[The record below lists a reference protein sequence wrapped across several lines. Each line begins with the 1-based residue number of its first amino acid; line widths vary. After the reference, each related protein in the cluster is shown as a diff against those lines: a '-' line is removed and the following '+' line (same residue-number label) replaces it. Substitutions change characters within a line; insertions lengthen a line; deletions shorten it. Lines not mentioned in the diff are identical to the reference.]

1 MLVLSRRTNEAIRIS
16 DSIHLTI
23 LAVDGGV
30 VKLGIE
36 APAEISVHR
45 AEVYERIQE
54 ENRRAAKCP
63 AVSMD
68 AMRRLWTLRR
78 KADSVGHIPHN

>member
-1 MLVLSRRTNEAIRIS
+1 MLVLSRRPHEAIRIS
-16 DSIHLTI
+16 DSINLTV

-36 APAEISVHR
+36 APPEISVHR

-63 AVSMD
+63 SVGMD
-68 AMRRLWTLRR
+68 AVRQLLTLRR
-78 KADSVGHIPHN
+78 KADSVVNSHSR

>member
-1 MLVLSRRTNEAIRIS
+1 MLVLSRRTHEAIRIS
-16 DSIHLTI
+16 DSIHLTV
-23 LAVDGGV
+23 LAIDSGV

-63 AVSMD
+63 GVD
-68 AMRRLWTLRR
+68 LGAMKRLWSMRG
-78 KADSVGHIPHN
+78 KGGISAGVPSH